1 MLNGFCPL
9 IKTPPPPL
17 YPSVMNGQYQD
28 GYNAGKNKNQMKN
41 TPSFTLY
48 FKFWG
53 YFLKN
58 VRYSH
63 QIFYFLLFYISFYIS
78 RNHFHKFL
86 ELHSTL
92 SEKKIFVTIFPFI
105 TNSFNPVPRPLNGQ
119 TSLTVTKDFCRR
131 SLKKIGLNLWM
142 VYICK
147 IKSSGKKNTKRR
159 EEAEC
164 TLHCWPKSSDI
175 CDCSRPF

>member
-1 MLNGFCPL
+1 MPL
-9 IKTPPPPL
+9 FLTD
-17 YPSVMNGQYQD
+17 N
-28 GYNAGKNKNQMKN
+28 NANENQMKN
-41 TPSFTLY
+41 TPSFYIAFQFLRV
-48 FKFWG
+48 
-53 YFLKN
+53 FLKKI

-63 QIFYFLLFYISFYIS
+63 QIFYFLLFCISFYIS

-119 TSLTVTKDFCRR
+119 TPLTVTKDFCRR

-175 CDCSRPF
+175 CDCSRPFWEF